1 MADFMKFS
9 YSWIL
14 HTLRLFDLDEIRDS
28 LSSWNTL
35 IEVQDQTIG
44 ISASG
49 GTSDKKKELREIVRV
64 NVMSIV
70 GGAGQGMS
78 GEEGRLN
85 LAKCQNPK

>member
-35 IEVQDQTIG
+35 IEV
-44 ISASG
+44 
-49 GTSDKKKELREIVRV
+49 
-64 NVMSIV
+64 
-70 GGAGQGMS
+70 
-78 GEEGRLN
+78 
-85 LAKCQNPK
+85 